1 MRVDLGRG
9 LLALVLLV
17 ACSDKGGVDSAG
29 PCSRSPPL
37 TYDNF
42 GHGLL
47 NQYCNGCHSSI
58 LPEDARENAPV
69 GVDFNTYE
77 GVLTWAERIQARATP
92 DGATMPPGG
101 GPDATDRAMLDEWI
115 TCTVLPEKARWEAQ

>member
-1 MRVDLGRG
+1 MRVMG
-9 LLALVLLV
+9 LVLLV
-17 ACSDKGGVDSAG
+17 GTAPGCTDKGGVDSAG
-29 PCSRSPPL
+29 ACSRSPAL

-58 LPEDARENAPV
+58 LPDDAREGAPV

-77 GVLTWAERIQARATP
+77 GVLTWAERIQARGVS
-92 DGATMPPGG
+92 DDATMPPGG
-101 GPDATDRAMLDEWI
+101 GPGEEDRAMLDEWI
-115 TCTVLPEKARWEAQ
+115 TCAVLPGTARWEAQ